1 MQLGMVG
8 LGRMGA
14 GIVRRLMRD
23 GHRCVG
29 YDIHP
34 DAVAALE
41 ADGATGSLSLEEFA
55 AKLEKPR
62 AAWVMVPAG
71 DITDKTIAALAEV
84 LEPGDTIIDGGN
96 THYVEDIRHANALRE
111 KGIHHVDV
119 GTSGGVWGFERGFC
133 LMIGGENDVVER
145 LSPIFASIAPGVD
158 SAARTP
164 GRTGE
169 PSQAEHGYYHCGP
182 NGAGH
187 FVKMVHNGIEY
198 GLMAAYAEGLNI
210 IANADI
216 GKRQREMDAETAPL
230 EHPELYQYEID
241 TANVAEVWRRGSVVG
256 SWLLDLTAQALQ
268 ESPKLEEFAG
278 RVSDSGEG
286 RWTSIAAIE
295 SGRARSGSDDRALLA
310 ILVPRTGRLREPPAV
325 RHAQAVRR
333 PRREGGLM
341 ALEVEVLPDVDAV
354 AERGAQIVAAAA
366 AVAVAARDRF
376 TFAVSGGR
384 TPWAMFASLYG
395 RMPWEKVTIFQVDE
409 RIAPD
414 GDADRNLVQLQRS
427 LPPGGAVDVRAMP
440 VWAEDLDAAAAVYA
454 DALPDQLDLVHLGLG
469 PDGHTAS
476 LVPGDPVLAMLDRD
490 VAITG
495 VYQGRTRMTLTYP
508 ALNRARQILWL
519 VTGDD
524 KVDALR
530 RLREGDQSIPAAWIS
545 TANALVVADVAAAGS
560 GS

>member
-1 MQLGMVG
+1 MPNDVLMFARSG
-8 LGRMGA
+8 LSIAMGNAHREVQRAARHVTTANEDDGFANAVERYILEEGASEWPRTLPCSSEWSGSA
-14 GIVRRLMRD
+14 GWAPGSSGGSCAD

-29 YDIHP
+29 YDVFP
-34 DAVAALE
+34 DAVKALE
-41 ADGATGSLSLEEFA
+41 ADGATGSSSLEEFA

-71 DITDKTIAALAEV
+71 DITDKTIAALSEV

-133 LMIGGENDVVER
+133 LMIGGEKEVVDR
-145 LSPIFASIAPGVD
+145 LSPIFASIAPGRRF
-158 SAARTP
+158 APRTP

-241 TANVAEVWRRGSVVG
+241 TTEVAEVWRRGSVVG

-295 SGRARSGSDDRALLA
+295 AG
-310 ILVPRTGRLREPPAV
+310 VPA
-325 RHAQAVRR
+325 
-333 PRREGGLM
+333 
-341 ALEVEVLPDVDAV
+341 
-354 AERGAQIVAAAA
+354 
-366 AVAVAARDRF
+366 
-376 TFAVSGGR
+376 
-384 TPWAMFASLYG
+384 
-395 RMPWEKVTIFQVDE
+395 
-409 RIAPD
+409 
-414 GDADRNLVQLQRS
+414 
-427 LPPGGAVDVRAMP
+427 
-440 VWAEDLDAAAAVYA
+440 
-454 DALPDQLDLVHLGLG
+454 
-469 PDGHTAS
+469 
-476 LVPGDPVLAMLDRD
+476 PVLTTALYSRFSSRGLDDFENRLLSAMRKQFGGHDEK
-490 VAITG
+490 A
-495 VYQGRTRMTLTYP
+495 
-508 ALNRARQILWL
+508 
-519 VTGDD
+519 
-524 KVDALR
+524 
-530 RLREGDQSIPAAWIS
+530 S
-545 TANALVVADVAAAGS
+545 
-560 GS
+560 